1 MLGDKYGV
9 GGIGRMGVLCYVVS
23 VGCYLWIG
31 LVGKLRWGRLGC
43 FGRLSH
49 KLLDVP
55 FFSLMTCVLNGLFLN
70 H

>member
-31 LVGKLRWGRLGC
+31 LVGWAAANKLQGGC
-43 FGRLSH
+43 LDTSAN

-55 FFSLMTCVLNGLFLN
+55 FFS
-70 H
+70 